1 MKQILMITILS
12 LMSLTSCQKLSTEND
27 KKALEQLNKIW
38 NDNILSGNRMAN
50 ADLFTQDGIRI
61 EGGKIYSGR
70 DEIRALFSKQTTQ
83 RKYVKQENKLQ
94 RIWSSKE
101 FITTEIIQSQSYI
114 KNETGDTITL
124 RNAAIAIYK
133 RQPDGSLKLAYNL
146 KAELSD

>member
-1 MKQILMITILS
+1 MITVLIS
-12 LMSLTSCQKLSTEND
+12 ISLTSCQKLSTEND
-27 KKALEQLNKIW
+27 KKALEQFNKTW

-50 ADLFTQDGIRI
+50 ADLFTEDGIRI

-70 DEIRALFSKQTTQ
+70 DEISALFSKQTTQ

-101 FITTEIIQSQSYI
+101 FITAEIIQSQSYI

-124 RNAAIAIYK
+124 KNAAIAIYK
-133 RQPDGSLKLAYNL
+133 RQPDGSLKLEYNL

>member
-83 RKYVKQENKLQ
+83 RKYV
-94 RIWSSKE
+94 
-101 FITTEIIQSQSYI
+101 F
-114 KNETGDTITL
+114 
-124 RNAAIAIYK
+124 
-133 RQPDGSLKLAYNL
+133 
-146 KAELSD
+146 

>member
-1 MKQILMITILS
+1 MKQILMISILA

-27 KKALEQLNKIW
+27 KKAIEKLNKIW
-38 NDNILSGNRMAN
+38 NDNILSGNRVAN

-114 KNETGDTITL
+114 QNETGDTITL
-124 RNAAIAIYK
+124 RNAAVAIYK

-146 KAELSD
+146 KTELTQ

>member
-1 MKQILMITILS
+1 MKFGLYLV
-12 LMSLTSCQKLSTEND
+12 
-27 KKALEQLNKIW
+27 NKQHK
-38 NDNILSGNRMAN
+38 GNM
-50 ADLFTQDGIRI
+50 
-61 EGGKIYSGR
+61 
-70 DEIRALFSKQTTQ
+70 
-83 RKYVKQENKLQ
+83 
-94 RIWSSKE
+94 SSKE